1 MRQQLLWLIIFLP
14 FCVQAQIAGRLVDS
28 ETGEPI
34 AYARISVEQP
44 KTQTFSA
51 ESGAFNFTQLDNS
64 KNYTLHI
71 DALGYFVKKINSAT
85 LKENPDILLDV
96 NEELLPTLY
105 IIPKDA
111 KTKIKTYGQTS
122 EGSGAIQGGFSGWHV
137 EDIEQTLDRS
147 DMSDAMGIMVS
158 NKRLSKVLSAHL
170 HIASNGFKKS
180 SIKIQLYDVT
190 NEKAIVHEPIIFNIV
205 DKQSGW
211 FKINLEDKNIYIDS
225 EVKKVALLLDFVS
238 VETYNE
244 KVPASLDLNI
254 VFPSF
259 SAMAIG
265 KDDNNK
271 WIKAPFSF
279 PLYLTVETYSW

>member
-14 FCVQAQIAGRLVDS
+14 FCVQAQISGRLVDS

-34 AYARISVEQP
+34 AYARISIEQP

-51 ESGAFNFTQLDNS
+51 ESGAFSFTQLDNN

-122 EGSGAIQGGFSGWHV
+122 EGSGAIQATICGRSVEESEEVDVTEGG
-137 EDIEQTLDRS
+137 
-147 DMSDAMGIMVS
+147 GIFVN
-158 NKRLSKVLSAHL
+158 NKTLSKVLSAH
-170 HIASNGFKKS
+170 INISDNKYKKV
-180 SIKIQLYDVT
+180 IVKVQLYDIT
-190 NEKAIVHEPIIFNIV
+190 NDKPIVHEPMIFNIT
-205 DKQSGW
+205 DKRTGW
-211 FKINLEDKNIYIDS
+211 FKINLDEKNIYIDRES
-225 EVKKVALLLDFVS
+225 KKIAVMFDFVYF
-238 VETYNE
+238 ETYE
-244 KVPASLDLNI
+244 DDVTEIETCVSMSVLMPTFGSKI
-254 VFPSF
+254 VVRE
-259 SAMAIG
+259 
-265 KDDNNK
+265 DDK
-271 WIKAPFSF
+271 TWRKIPVSV